1 MLAALFPV
9 VVVSAIQGFATLENT
24 RNLAVSRL
32 EANARAVAERERDA
46 FVIAQHLLMTVAG
59 NTDVRN
65 MTSDCDDALA
75 TGLRDYRPITNFVR
89 SDAKGTVR
97 CSVLPHPASINFA
110 KYNWWQNGI
119 RADRLTLFKS
129 PVLGDI
135 SRRQILIMML
145 PLRDSEGNQDGALTA
160 GIDVEQLRKLLLNAP
175 EARMGSVAIVT
186 AEGGIVA
193 EGRKPLQF
201 KPDMSLK
208 PGIGKIGKSASG
220 TWMYSAVRLY
230 SDELFLLYAEPTK
243 LLMSTAV
250 SQVRISILLPLVSI
264 FLASLAI
271 WFGTNRLVVRWLKD
285 LGRVANRFSK
295 GEYTGDREKFG
306 HAPLEI
312 AELSA
317 DLHAMAE
324 VIDKRSRDLTTALD
338 AKTELTREVHHRVK
352 NNLQI
357 ITSLLTLQSSRVEEA
372 GAKLVLAQTRARIS
386 ALALIHRLLYEQD
399 TENKQG
405 HVLIDGLVD
414 ELCAQ
419 LRTANKTS
427 TRVDLK
433 AATQTIP
440 VHIDLA
446 VPLALFVVEAVTNAY
461 RHAFPPDTAGTITV
475 EFSRNGAEAS
485 MTITDNGRGF
495 QTAGASGQMGTE
507 LMNAFASQVEGRFNV
522 ESEVGRGTR
531 VSLTFP
537 LKEKT
542 PLPASTA

>member
-59 NTDVRN
+59 NADVRN
-65 MTSDCDDALA
+65 MTGECDSALA
-75 TGLRDYRPITNFVR
+75 AGLRDYRPIANFVR
-89 SDAKGTVR
+89 SDANGMVR
-97 CSVLPHPASINFA
+97 CSVLPHSGEVNFA
-110 KYNWWQNGI
+110 GYAWWQNGI
-119 RADRLTLFKS
+119 KADRLTLFKS
-129 PVLGDI
+129 PVRGDI
-135 SRRQILIMML
+135 SKRQILIMML
-145 PLRDSEGNQDGALTA
+145 PLRDREGNQDGALTA
-160 GIDVEQLRKLLLNAP
+160 GIDVEQLRKLLVGAP
-175 EARMGSVAIVT
+175 EVRLGSVAVVT
-186 AEGGIVA
+186 AEGDIVA
-193 EGRKPLQF
+193 EGSTVLQF
-201 KPDMSLK
+201 KPDMRLT
-208 PGIGKIGKSASG
+208 PGVGKIGKSASG

-230 SDELFLLYAEPTK
+230 SDELFLLYAEPAK
-243 LLMSTAV
+243 QLMSTAV
-250 SQVRISILLPLVSI
+250 SQVRVNILLPLFSI
-264 FLASLAI
+264 LLASLAI

-372 GAKLVLAQTRARIS
+372 GAKQVLAQTRARIS

-419 LRTANKTS
+419 LRAANKTA
-427 TRVDLK
+427 TRVELK

-446 VPLALFVVEAVTNAY
+446 VPLALFIVEAVTNAY
-461 RHAFPPDTAGTITV
+461 RHAFDPDTPGLIVV
-475 EFSRNGAEAS
+475 EFNRHGEDAS

-495 QTAGASGQMGTE
+495 RPDSASGQMGTE
-507 LMNAFASQVEGRFNV
+507 LMNAFASQVDGRFDV
-522 ESEVGRGTR
+522 DSAAGRGTR

-537 LKEKT
+537 LKQKS
-542 PLPASTA
+542 PSVLAST